1 MVGKKHITPPQ
12 GHSLLLDQCVPQ
24 QNLYRRLKHA
34 IDLTFLYEAVTPY
47 YGKCGQHSID
57 PVVFFKLM
65 LVGHLEN
72 LTSDRAI
79 IRCCQLRLDILYF
92 LDYELGND
100 LPWHSTLSRTRQRLP
115 ERVFEQCF
123 QYILT
128 NCVESGLVDGHTQA
142 IDAAFVEANASI
154 DKLEAKP
161 LAKWALEKN
170 EQQLVDA
177 SDRVSFD
184 KTKQYLNPKKV
195 THNNRVFFS
204 PNDPQACLATK
215 PNKAFRLYY
224 LASMAVDCTHHVIT
238 HIQAD
243 FADQKDS
250 RHLLAIVDRTRTR
263 LSSLDLT
270 LQCVLADA
278 GFSSGENYAAL
289 ENRHIEAYIPLFG
302 RYNRVRDPFT
312 YDPGA
317 DVYRCSQGAILRN
330 HGIKMDDGYGNY
342 QYIAN
347 FSACQHCPIKES
359 CCGKRDR
366 KSLSVTMYYREYERM
381 VTRLASEKGKR
392 LKRRRSAVVEPVFGS
407 LLNYFGMH
415 RTPCKGQAGAHKR
428 MVMAATAYNLKKW
441 LMAGRW
447 PKVVAQV
454 LGLQPE
460 DSLCCLYWMAFLT
473 SPLDYKRVVQQS
485 QGFF

>member
-1 MVGKKHITPPQ
+1 MVGKKQTAPQ
-12 GHSLLLDQCVPQ
+12 QVHSLLLDQCVPQ
-24 QNLYRRLKHA
+24 QNLYRRLKQA
-34 IDLTFLYEAVTPY
+34 IDLTFLYETVKPY
-47 YGKCGQHSID
+47 YGKCGQKSID
-57 PVVFFKLM
+57 PISFVKLM

-92 LDYELGND
+92 LDYELGEA

-115 ERVFEQCF
+115 EKVFERCFEYVLTQC
-123 QYILT
+123 IEL
-128 NCVESGLVDGHTQA
+128 GLVDGHTQA
-142 IDAAFVEANASI
+142 IDAAFVEANASL

-161 LAKWALEKN
+161 LAKWTLEKN
-170 EQQLVDA
+170 EQPLVDA
-177 SDRVSFD
+177 SDRLSFD
-184 KTKQYLNPKKV
+184 KTNQYVNPKKV
-195 THNNRVFFS
+195 TRNNRVYYS

-224 LASMAVDCTHHVIT
+224 LASMAVDCSHHVIT

-243 FADQKDS
+243 FADEKDS
-250 RHLLAIVDRTRTR
+250 RHLMTIVDRTSRR
-263 LSSLDLT
+263 LSSLDLS
-270 LQCVLADA
+270 LRCVLADA

-289 ENRHIEAYIPLFG
+289 EKRHIEAYIPLFG

-312 YDPGA
+312 YEPWQDQ
-317 DVYRCSQGAILRN
+317 YRCSYGAVLRN
-330 HGIKMDDGYGNY
+330 HGIEMAGGYGNY
-342 QYIAN
+342 QYIAS
-347 FSACQHCPIKES
+347 FSACQNCPIKES

-381 VTRLASEKGKR
+381 VARLASAKGKQ

-415 RTPCKGQAGAHKR
+415 RTSSKGKTGAHKR

-441 LMAGRW
+441 LLAKRG
-447 PKVVAQV
+447 PKVVTQV
-454 LGLQPE
+454 LALHPE
-460 DSLCCLYWMAFLT
+460 DSFLT
-473 SPLDYKRVVQQS
+473 LWDELLQQPIYS
-485 QGFF
+485 